1 MVSYVAVPELK
12 LDVLTNAMTT
22 VIEMVYKEMGTGFLA
37 KYSAATCGGEGEITV
52 INTDGMCVPI
62 PPEIENNIR
71 YIFSTAKTSALVPK
85 EFKPEYMKIRVDP
98 EEKIIS
104 RFFLKDGVLFCPES
118 AGSKYLELILSQG
131 PKINLQSDDYASG
144 TAKATEA
151 VGPGGV
157 DVSGYNYTRVFFE
170 PKTVYHHNV
179 LNSVFHDPDDN
190 TVYEGLLD
198 ILSFG
203 DDGWNYLSDNILA
216 LYVATLIHSPYKLK
230 YKRNFVLYNSVDGD
244 FEKKITEYIRNY
256 SKHYFYTLSSDLNGC
271 QYLTSIGPYKFW
283 RCKSENQDTIDDRL
297 LNTKLII

>member
-1 MVSYVAVPELK
+1 MVSYVDVPELK
-12 LDVLTNAMTT
+12 LDVLPTNAMTT
-22 VIEMVYKEMGTGFLA
+22 VIQMVYKEMGTGFLA
-37 KYSAATCGGEGEITV
+37 KYSGATVCGEGEITV

-62 PPEIENNIR
+62 PAAVENNIR
-71 YIFSTAKTSALVPK
+71 YIFDSVKTSASVPK
-85 EFKPEYMKIRVDP
+85 EFKPQEYMKIRVDP

-104 RFFLKDGVLFCPES
+104 RFPLRDGILFCPTPVDP
-118 AGSKYLELILSQG
+118 KYLELILSQG

-144 TAKATEA
+144 TAQATEA

-198 ILSFG
+198 ILSFA

-216 LYVATLIHSPYKLK
+216 LYVATLIDSPYKLK

-244 FEKKITEYIRNY
+244 FEKKVIEYVRNY
-256 SKHYFYTLSSDLNGC
+256 SKHYFFSLNRDLSGC

-283 RCKSENQDTIDDRL
+283 RCKTVNQDTIDDRL
-297 LNTKLII
+297 LNVRT